1 MLTSFDKELLNI
13 LQTKLPISPRPFA
26 DLAEALGTDEIVV
39 IDRLKELKEQGYL
52 RRVGPFFDSVKL
64 GYAGTLIATRVTE
77 GYMESVAL
85 AINEYPGVTHN
96 YEREGKF
103 NLWFTLLT
111 PDMEMQDKILAEIR
125 NLPGVENLISLKA
138 NRKYKVSVQFELK

>member
-64 GYAGTLIATRVTE
+64 GYAGTLIATKVTE

-111 PDMEMQDKILAEIR
+111 PDMETQDKILAEIR

>member
-26 DLAEALGTDEIVV
+26 DLAEVLGTDEIVV

-64 GYAGTLIATRVTE
+64 GYAGTLIAT
-77 GYMESVAL
+77 
-85 AINEYPGVTHN
+85 
-96 YEREGKF
+96 
-103 NLWFTLLT
+103 
-111 PDMEMQDKILAEIR
+111 
-125 NLPGVENLISLKA
+125 
-138 NRKYKVSVQFELK
+138 

>member
-1 MLTSFDKELLNI
+1 MLTAFDKELLNI

-26 DLAEALGTDEIVV
+26 DIAEVLGTDESIV
-39 IDRLKELKEQGYL
+39 INRLKELKEQGCL

-64 GYAGTLIATRVTE
+64 GYAGTLIATKVTE

-111 PDMEMQDKILAEIR
+111 PDVQTQEKILAEIR

>member
-26 DLAEALGTDEIVV
+26 DLAEVLGTDEIVV

-64 GYAGTLIATRVTE
+64 GYAGTLIATKVME

-111 PDMEMQDKILAEIR
+111 PDMETQDKILAEIR

>member
-26 DLAEALGTDEIVV
+26 DLAEVLGTDEIMV
-39 IDRLKELKEQGYL
+39 INRLKELKEQGYL

-64 GYAGTLIATRVTE
+64 GYAGTLIATKVTE

-96 YEREGKF
+96 YEREGEF

-111 PDMEMQDKILAEIR
+111 PDMETQDKILAEIR

-138 NRKYKVSVQFELK
+138 NRKYKVSVQFDLK

>member
-39 IDRLKELKEQGYL
+39 INRLKELKEQGYL

-64 GYAGTLIATRVTE
+64 GYAGTLIATKVTE

-96 YEREGKF
+96 YEREGEF

-111 PDMEMQDKILAEIR
+111 PDMETQDKILAEIR

-138 NRKYKVSVQFELK
+138 NRKYKVSVQFDLK

>member
-26 DLAEALGTDEIVV
+26 DLAEALRTDEIVV
-39 IDRLKELKEQGYL
+39 INRLKELKEQGYL

-64 GYAGTLIATRVTE
+64 GYAGTLIATKVTE

-111 PDMEMQDKILAEIR
+111 PDMETQDKILAEIR

-138 NRKYKVSVQFELK
+138 NRKYKVSVQFDLK